1 MTNGR
6 KSAYIE
12 TCIYKKLI
20 TFSCISKIA
29 ILWILD
35 GYRKMT

>member
-1 MTNGR
+1 MTDVR

-20 TFSCISKIA
+20 TFSNISKTA
-29 ILWILD
+29 ISWILD
-35 GYRKMT
+35 GYRKKS